1 VVLHF
6 QNDLGTQGRHGVSHL
21 NYWVD
26 EEAGKIFCLAE
37 GPEAG
42 AVNRVHEKAHG
53 LLAAAIYPGDR
64 ARVTPAAE
72 RARAWLA
79 VTTTVFTRHGRDLA
93 LDHRGDVL
101 SPPCV
106 SLPAGRSA

>member
-1 VVLHF
+1 M
-6 QNDLGTQGRHGVSHL
+6 SHL
-21 NYWVD
+21 KYWVD

-42 AVNRVHEKAHG
+42 AVNRVHEEALG
-53 LLAAAIYPGDR
+53 LLAAAIYPCDR

-72 RARAWLA
+72 RARAWLT

-93 LDHRGDVL
+93 LDHRGGIL

-106 SLPAGRSA
+106 SRPAGRSA